1 MSPSSTRNLLIFTT
15 VRSIWAVTF
24 GLIGPFYV
32 VYVASLS
39 GGMEKLGIAFSIMV
53 LFQSL
58 TSYLAGHF
66 SDKLGRR
73 PFLIVTAY
81 VDTTILFLYTVIHE
95 TYQLYLL
102 QGMLGITNGVIDTI
116 STSLLGDLTIKEK
129 RGKDSGQVQ
138 CDCRSFISDWSLFRR
153 LYGQIL
159 WNQILVLPCLTC
171 CGPYNR
177 PFVLHK
183 RTRRLSPHFLIR
195 ICFFRGG
202 GSKVLRRV

>member
-1 MSPSSTRNLLIFTT
+1 MSPSSARNLRVFTT

-81 VDTTILFLYTVIHE
+81 VDTAILFLYTVIHE

-102 QGMLGITNGVIDTI
+102 QGMLGITNGVIDTM

-129 RGKDSGQVQ
+129 RGKAVGKFNAIVGLSSAIGLSVGGYLVKYYG
-138 CDCRSFISDWSLFRR
+138 IKSLFY
-153 LYGQIL
+153 LASLVVALTTIL
-159 WNQILVLPCLTC
+159 L
-171 CGPYNR
+171 
-177 PFVLHK
+177 F
-183 RTRRLSPHFLIR
+183 FIR
-195 ICFFRGG
+195 EGED
-202 GSKVLRRV
+202 

>member
-1 MSPSSTRNLLIFTT
+1 MSPSSDRNLLIFTS
-15 VRSIWAVTF
+15 VRSIWAITF

-32 VYVASLS
+32 VYVAGLS

-53 LFQSL
+53 LCQSL

-102 QGMLGITNGVIDTI
+102 QGMLGITNGVIDTM
-116 STSLLGDLTIKEK
+116 STSLLGDLTIKGK
-129 RGKDSGQVQ
+129 RGKAVGKFNAIVGLSSAVGLSLGGYMVKYYGIKSLFYLASSVVALSTVLLFFIKED
-138 CDCRSFISDWSLFRR
+138 DISDIGRH
-153 LYGQIL
+153 Q
-159 WNQILVLPCLTC
+159 V
-171 CGPYNR
+171 
-177 PFVLHK
+177 
-183 RTRRLSPHFLIR
+183 
-195 ICFFRGG
+195 
-202 GSKVLRRV
+202 